1 MEKGFRKKLI
11 STRLVELLNALSLNP
26 YYSPSAT
33 PMFLLLLSAICPDM
47 NISYSLGDSLLH

>member
-1 MEKGFRKKLI
+1 MEKDFSEKSYFHKACGIIKFIVAK
-11 STRLVELLNALSLNP
+11 STYVCQ
-26 YYSPSAT
+26 AT